1 MAEIFSSKHSDVEF
15 VRSYTTRP
23 RRSDNDTT
31 HIFVSDEKFQ
41 KLLDNNKFIDIY
53 NGFGYSYGLP
63 KSENNNQLIL
73 IRAPL
78 VEKLRLLYPNST
90 VIALEAP
97 ISILMNR
104 ILIRGDTQRANK
116 VELEKEI
123 YAGREVADI
132 IIKTDK
138 PIMNCVNQL
147 EEVVNKL

>member
-1 MAEIFSSKHSDVEF
+1 M
-15 VRSYTTRP
+15 
-23 RRSDNDTT
+23 
-31 HIFVSDEKFQ
+31 
-41 KLLDNNKFIDIY
+41 
-53 NGFGYSYGLP
+53 P

-116 VELEKEI
+116 VELKKEI